1 MASFVVMR
9 ALKRLGGD
17 LKDARRR
24 RRIKTALMAE
34 RVGVTRATLD
44 RMEKGSPSVGMGI
57 YATAIYSLD
66 PDKLEALATIFGNDT
81 LGQAISDRELPK
93 RIRGRSAL

>member
-1 MASFVVMR
+1 MTSFVVTR
-9 ALKRLGGD
+9 ALKRLGSD
-17 LKDARRR
+17 LKNARRR
-24 RRIKTALMAE
+24 RRIKAALMAE

-44 RMEKGSPSVGMGI
+44 RMEKGSPTVGMGI

-66 PDKLEALATIFGNDT
+66 PEKLEALATIFTDDT
-81 LGQAISDRELPK
+81 LGQAILDRDLPK